1 MKKHILVVDD
11 EQSIRE
17 LCKEFLGE
25 EGYKITLAV
34 DGQDAIDKMEYDD
47 FDLFLVDMVMP
58 RMDGLELMKRI
69 KKKQPLAVIVI
80 TTGFSSIEG
89 AVKAVHAGAF
99 QYLSKPI
106 NAEELIEVA
115 KKGLQHAEDLYG
127 YMQKAFEPGI
137 KVEQK
142 EEPFLLHG
150 FTPEEKAEFLAL
162 GHIRKYDVGE
172 NVPIGNKKS
181 SSGSSSIILIES
193 GEVSVW
199 LSNTIIDYLRKW
211 DTWGEESFILAGSVF
226 TTLRAET
233 PVKIRHFDRK
243 KMLDFFAYKGE
254 RLLKR
259 FVINLINC
267 TFFKWRK
274 SVQRIVMLKLVTGE
288 R

>member
-1 MKKHILVVDD
+1 MKKNILIVDD

-17 LCKEFLGE
+17 LCKELLEE
-25 EGYKITLAV
+25 EGYKVTLAV
-34 DGQDAIDKMEYDD
+34 DGQNALDKMNYDD
-47 FDLFLVDMVMP
+47 FDLFLIDMVMP
-58 RMDGLELMKRI
+58 RIDGLELMKRI
-69 KKKQPLAVIVI
+69 KKKQPLAIIII

-106 NAEELIEVA
+106 NAEELLEAVR
-115 KKGLQHAEDLYG
+115 KGLQYSEDLYG
-127 YMQKAFEPGI
+127 PLQKAFEPGTEA
-137 KVEQK
+137 VQK
-142 EEPFLLHG
+142 GEPIMLSG
-150 FTPEEKAEFLAL
+150 FTPEEKVDFLSL
-162 GHIRKYDVGE
+162 GRLHKYDVGQ
-172 NVPIGNKKS
+172 NIPIATGQA
-181 SSGSSSIILIES
+181 GSIIVVES

-199 LSNTIIDYLRKW
+199 LSNTTVDYLRKG
-211 DTWGEESFILAGSVF
+211 DTWGEESFILAGSTF

-233 PVKIRHFDRK
+233 AAKIRHFDRK
-243 KMLDFFAYKGE
+243 RMLDFFAYKGE

-259 FVINLINC
+259 FMINLVNC